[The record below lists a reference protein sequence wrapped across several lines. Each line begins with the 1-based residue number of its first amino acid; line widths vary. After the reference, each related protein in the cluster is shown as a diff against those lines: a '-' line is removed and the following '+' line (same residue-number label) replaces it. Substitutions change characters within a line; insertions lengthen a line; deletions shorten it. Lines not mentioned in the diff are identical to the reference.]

1 MKDGIHVFVD
11 APLDF
16 RSNLIINEYT
26 KAEECNAEIC
36 EALRGL
42 TKYIG
47 EKNIEEYCKRVEA
60 GDYVDV
66 VKELMV
72 KYYDPMYMHSS
83 DKYDYALSLM
93 INSVEEGSEALKAF
107 ADKLEAENEEINE
120 ETKSEDINEIIE
132 E

>member
-1 MKDGIHVFVD
+1 
-11 APLDF
+11 
-16 RSNLIINEYT
+16 
-26 KAEECNAEIC
+26 
-36 EALRGL
+36 
-42 TKYIG
+42 
-47 EKNIEEYCKRVEA
+47 
-60 GDYVDV
+60 
-66 VKELMV
+66 MV